1 MPSPSQ
7 PTYSSNPKIS
17 DLLPYERNDL
27 DYEVF
32 EIDDP
37 YYHNLNKIDLP
48 SSGDSI
54 RHIIPNK
61 IARTL
66 VECPVWA
73 ATGTTGCVQGTMMRQ
88 PHYIKMEGS
97 ETFQE
102 MWAVKLDRN
111 TSKSSETPQQ
121 AFLLIFPPVEPGDS
135 GAWVVDSAG
144 QLFGHIV
151 AGDPMLG
158 LAFIIPA
165 YKVFDDIKR
174 RFGSEALCCPSSS
187 TMQPHNTLNNNVSIP
202 APSVGITQ
210 TWAPSRLC
218 RWSDYQI
225 VELTYLISSMV
236 YLLLDISF
244 HLPLEYYY
252 IMFIGLGGVVT
263 FSALQATAEIISI
276 FPVSHNLP
284 STYYGIVSIGLG
296 GVVSYSALQT
306 APEILA
312 HPLLLPFANG
322 SNMSIGLLQW
332 VVLLMTCTRQI
343 VLMRTYMSV
352 QSGAEYPLATIIIQH
367 SHELQIGDIWSFTG
381 LLSALSTP
389 SSALY
394 VASRA
399 LYGMTYLRQ
408 HEEDAR
414 FWNSRHITSPNRTQV
429 LLKRLLLLQL
439 MFCNEHLRWQRIA
452 HGGRHARTKMYLVCW
467 GIARTP
473 NAFVKA
479 LICTTSS
486 EISLQSRNHFT
497 AYLACLEISSN
508 GFREYYSPHGRI
520 IPSEEPLGMV
530 LRSKEML
537 LREICSPEVRWPRG
551 VFLSGDMVLTLA
563 GRDRVI
569 LKPII
574 LTAFRC
580 LSLGLRLAHG
590 RIDFPRV
597 PARLLWADFGLAY
610 DFGHHPDESKT
621 RGKSRFTS
629 PTLWCDEEPVF
640 ERLVLKLRCL
650 LACLRWRIAWW
661 TVFEGSRFGAI
672 FVYDAHQL
680 RRRRLNAPGRRED
693 NSQCSESRERERQ

>member
-1 MPSPSQ
+1 
-7 PTYSSNPKIS
+7 
-17 DLLPYERNDL
+17 
-27 DYEVF
+27 
-32 EIDDP
+32 
-37 YYHNLNKIDLP
+37 
-48 SSGDSI
+48 
-54 RHIIPNK
+54 
-61 IARTL
+61 
-66 VECPVWA
+66 
-73 ATGTTGCVQGTMMRQ
+73 
-88 PHYIKMEGS
+88 
-97 ETFQE
+97 
-102 MWAVKLDRN
+102 
-111 TSKSSETPQQ
+111 
-121 AFLLIFPPVEPGDS
+121 
-135 GAWVVDSAG
+135 
-144 QLFGHIV
+144 
-151 AGDPMLG
+151 MLG

-187 TMQPHNTLNNNVSIP
+187 TMQPYNTLNNNVSIP

-263 FSALQATAEIISI
+263 CSALQATAEFIS
-276 FPVSHNLP
+276 FSPVSHDSP
-284 STYYGIVSIGLG
+284 STYYGIVFIGLG

-322 SNMSIGLLQW
+322 SIMSIGLFQW
-332 VVLLMTCTRQI
+332 LVLLMTYSRQI

-352 QSGAEYPLATIIIQH
+352 QSGAEYPLAAIIIRH
-367 SHELQIGDIWSFTG
+367 SHELQIGDIWFFTG
-381 LLSALSTP
+381 LLSALSTS

-399 LYGMTYLRQ
+399 LYEITHLRQ

-414 FWNSRHITSPNRTQV
+414 FWNSRHITSPNLTQV
-429 LLKRLLLLQL
+429 LLTRLLQL
-439 MFCNEHLRWQRIA
+439 MFCNDHLEWQRIA
-452 HGGRHARTKMYLVCW
+452 HGGRHARTNMYLVFW

-473 NAFVKA
+473 NASVKA

-486 EISLQSRNHFT
+486 EISLQSGNHFT

-508 GFREYYSPHGRI
+508 GFREYYFPHGRI

-537 LREICSPEVRWPRG
+537 LREICSPEAQWPRG
-551 VFLSGDMVLTLA
+551 IFLSGDMVLTLA

-569 LKPII
+569 L
-574 LTAFRC
+574 TAFRC
-580 LSLGLRLAHG
+580 LSRSLSHIHR
-590 RIDFPRV
+590 RYDFPRV
-597 PARLLWADFGLAY
+597 PARFLWADFGLAY
-610 DFGHHPDESKT
+610 DYGHHPDESKT
-621 RGKSRFTS
+621 RGKLRFTS

-640 ERLVLKLRCL
+640 ERLVLS
-650 LACLRWRIAWW
+650 LRWRLAWW
-661 TVFEGSRFGAI
+661 AVWGVSRFGAI
-672 FVYDAHQL
+672 FIYDARQL
-680 RRRRLNAPGRRED
+680 RWCRLNAPRRRED
-693 NSQCSESRERERQ
+693 NSQRSESRERESRERERQ